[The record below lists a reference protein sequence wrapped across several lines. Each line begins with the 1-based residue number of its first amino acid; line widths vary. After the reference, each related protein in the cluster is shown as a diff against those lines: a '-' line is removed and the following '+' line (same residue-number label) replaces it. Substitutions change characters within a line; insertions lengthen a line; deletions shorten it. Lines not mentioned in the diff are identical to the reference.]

1 VTTRAGERAR
11 VSSAHAALLAL
22 CACAAFAGDKQPREY
37 LDEDTAA
44 TVTVVGEPLVFAYAR
59 PELAANARDY
69 VTLAAAAV
77 DRTGKVSYVL
87 IAYFWST
94 VDPRLR
100 RDALPSPDTLVVQ
113 ADDRRIELHL
123 QGHSTHEAGI
133 GAPVHAPSGADAT
146 PNVYRSDLGT
156 VRFIGEARH
165 LSIVVDSDPAP
176 ITYEL
181 WEDRR
186 VALRNFVHH
195 MSGER

>member
-1 VTTRAGERAR
+1 VIGPTGDKAR
-11 VSSAHAALLAL
+11 VSTALAALLVLGTCSAL
-22 CACAAFAGDKQPREY
+22 PGEKEPREY

-59 PELAANARDY
+59 PALAANQRDY
-69 VTLAAAAV
+69 VTLAAAAAN
-77 DRTGKVSYVL
+77 RNRKISYVL

-100 RDALPSPDTLVVQ
+100 REPLPSPEQLVLQ

-123 QGHSTHEAGI
+123 QGHSPHEAGI
-133 GAPVHAPSGADAT
+133 GAPVHAPPGADAT
-146 PNVYRSDLGT
+146 PNVYGTDLAT
-156 VRFIGEARH
+156 IRFIGEARQ
-165 LSIVVDSDPAP
+165 LTIVVDSDPAP

-195 MSGER
+195 MDGGR

>member
-1 VTTRAGERAR
+1 VIGPTGDKAR
-11 VSSAHAALLAL
+11 VSTALAALLVLGTCSAL
-22 CACAAFAGDKQPREY
+22 PSEKQPREY

-59 PELAANARDY
+59 TALAANQRDY

-77 DRTGKVSYVL
+77 NRNRKISYVL
-87 IAYFWST
+87 IGYFWST

-100 RDALPSPDTLVVQ
+100 PEPLPSPQTLVLQ

-123 QGHSTHEAGI
+123 QGHSPYEAGI
-133 GAPVHAPSGADAT
+133 GQPVHAPPGSDAT
-146 PNVYRSDLGT
+146 PNVYGTDLGT
-156 VRFIGEARH
+156 IRFIGEAH
-165 LSIVVDSDPAP
+165 QLTVVVDSDPAP

-195 MSGER
+195 MDGGR